1 MLLFDL
7 EIPDKPVKDSSFN
20 QCLWQLKKDNGI
32 MGKFTELLTNSDWKS
47 SRCTMEWK
55 AEYVKKNRY
64 ILLLHINKI
73 ETFGLLPTPKKL
85 EAPSASWEN
94 RNPESKYKPGVTLTD
109 LKVWGL
115 LPTPES
121 FDWNSARHPELWEKD
136 KKKYSEKGINLHCN
150 LRQQARL
157 GMLPTPTLQDSR
169 IGMNNLGGS
178 EHRRQRGSI
187 ALADVALGLDN
198 PDKSNGNMQLNPQ
211 FVLEMMGF
219 PIDFTE
225 KPFQNLE

>member
-1 MLLFDL
+1 MTLFEL
-7 EIPDKPVKDSSFN
+7 EIPDKPIIDSSFN
-20 QCLWQLKKDNGI
+20 QCLWQLKKHSKGI
-32 MGKFTELLTNSDWKS
+32 LAKFTELLTNSDEWKS

-55 AEYVKKNRY
+55 AEYVKKDRY
-64 ILLLHINKI
+64 IFLLQVNQ
-73 ETFGLLPTPKKL
+73 
-85 EAPSASWEN
+85 AEN
-94 RNPESKYKPGVTLTD
+94 I
-109 LKVWGL
+109 

-136 KKKYSEKGINLHCN
+136 KKKYAEKGINLHCN

-169 IGMNNLGGS
+169 IGMNNIGGS

-187 ALADVALGLDN
+187 ALADVALGLNN
-198 PDKSNGNMQLNPQ
+198 PDRQKSIMQLNPQ

-219 PIDFTE
+219 PINFTE
-225 KPFQNLE
+225 KPYQNL

>member
-1 MLLFDL
+1 
-7 EIPDKPVKDSSFN
+7 
-20 QCLWQLKKDNGI
+20 
-32 MGKFTELLTNSDWKS
+32 
-47 SRCTMEWK
+47 
-55 AEYVKKNRY
+55 
-64 ILLLHINKI
+64 
-73 ETFGLLPTPKKL
+73 
-85 EAPSASWEN
+85 
-94 RNPESKYKPGVTLTD
+94 
-109 LKVWGL
+109 
-115 LPTPES
+115 
-121 FDWNSARHPELWEKD
+121 
-136 KKKYSEKGINLHCN
+136 
-150 LRQQARL
+150 
-157 GMLPTPTLQDSR
+157 MLPTLTLQDSR

>member
-7 EIPDKPVKDSSFN
+7 EIPDKPIKDSSFN
-20 QCLWQLKKDNGI
+20 QCLWQLKKDGNGI

-55 AEYVKKNRY
+55 AEYIKKNRY

-73 ETFGLLPTPKKL
+73 ETFGLLPTPKAM
-85 EAPSASWEN
+85 ECPSASWEN

-150 LRQQARL
+150 F
-157 GMLPTPTLQDSR
+157 
-169 IGMNNLGGS
+169 
-178 EHRRQRGSI
+178 
-187 ALADVALGLDN
+187 
-198 PDKSNGNMQLNPQ
+198 KSNGNMQLNPQ